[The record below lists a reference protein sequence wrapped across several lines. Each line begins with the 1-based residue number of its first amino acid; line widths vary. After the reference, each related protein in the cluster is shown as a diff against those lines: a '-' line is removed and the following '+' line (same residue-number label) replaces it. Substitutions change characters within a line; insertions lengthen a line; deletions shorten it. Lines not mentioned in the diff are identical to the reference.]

1 MTGSTILLWHG
12 FMRSPRNLA
21 SMIGMLRSANFAV
34 VAPHAR
40 GPVAMNR
47 PSTARSAVA
56 RLSATQGLQALQSHD
71 SPSAVVI
78 VTHSAGAALGAWSAL
93 ALPPTVV
100 RGLVFADGTDNL
112 VRGACQSLPM
122 LRGVPIHLV
131 DADPCPCN
139 RYGALSRVVRA
150 NHDVVRYI
158 RVPGAG
164 HGDIER
170 DVSGV
175 RPPARS
181 GPSALYARIC
191 GDRSSDAIAAQFQA
205 AVLAAV
211 LDLAK

>member
-12 FMRSPRNLA
+12 FMRSPRHLA

-112 VRGACQSLPM
+112 VRGARQSLPM

-139 RYGALSRVVRA
+139 RYGALSRLVRA
-150 NHDVVRYI
+150 NHDVVRCTVMPLRPSSKRRYS
-158 RVPGAG
+158 RRYSTSRSEGACVLPAVSLMSRLRLCWW
-164 HGDIER
+164 DTR
-170 DVSGV
+170 DWGTST
-175 RPPARS
+175 
-181 GPSALYARIC
+181 
-191 GDRSSDAIAAQFQA
+191 
-205 AVLAAV
+205 
-211 LDLAK
+211 